1 MSFRQVCLDRPSGL
15 YKLKIVPAKDAAK
28 GVVDVIAVAE
38 IKEYPA
44 PVKSARLADG
54 TPLTVNGNEIG
65 GIPFKKNEP
74 AEILVSL
81 DYHDYLS
88 LEVECFE

>member
-1 MSFRQVCLDRPSGL
+1 MIELHLHLDGSL
-15 YKLKIVPAKDAAK
+15 S
-28 GVVDVIAVAE
+28 
-38 IKEYPA
+38 KEDIDYLSKKNNLPY
-44 PVKSARLADG
+44 DEN